1 MPISKEL
8 YAMSFVSIHQ
18 DTHTHKHTLGPNEQR
33 KINLKIDSILFAWT
47 VFSFCCCTPLAKG
60 YITFIVVTKIR
71 LQSCNEDRGDDGV
84 KQKKGQAA
92 ANTDQRDKKTRKR
105 RRRRGRNNCEFLA
118 DFYDKTTTWF
128 RVCKAHICVNS
139 VEKSNCEK
147 RNTSVCFSIIAIVCS
162 FSVSLSGHPDKR
174 KTKFLFRLC
183 CNYLQSNHVNFI
195 FSMVFFLL
203 YRQHY
208 FGFAE
213 QLAFFRSFSSRILW
227 PPQMHIYVMR
237 VSFNCVHCIL

>member
-1 MPISKEL
+1 
-8 YAMSFVSIHQ
+8 MSFVSIHQ
-18 DTHTHKHTLGPNEQR
+18 DTYTHKHTLGPNEQR

-105 RRRRGRNNCEFLA
+105 RRRRGKNNCEFLA

-162 FSVSLSGHPDKR
+162 LSLSLDTQIKEKR
-174 KTKFLFRLC
+174 SFCFGCVVIIFNQITLISFFPWFF
-183 CNYLQSNHVNFI
+183 SSFI
-195 FSMVFFLL
+195 ASITLVSRSSWHFFGAFLL
-203 YRQHY
+203 
-208 FGFAE
+208 GFCG
-213 QLAFFRSFSSRILW
+213 R
-227 PPQMHIYVMR
+227 HK
-237 VSFNCVHCIL
+237 CISM